1 MGGEGS
7 FLIKYK
13 VDINSPFFIEFLITL
28 FLGTAESSS
37 EHPLGTA
44 IVKYTQKVGTYKW
57 FMIYDYIFM
66 IIKDFLAKTLAL

>member
-1 MGGEGS
+1 MWLGGEGS

-13 VDINSPFFIEFLITL
+13 VDINSPFFIEFLINL

-44 IVKYTQKVGTYKW
+44 IVKYTQKVGTYKCTR
-57 FMIYDYIFM
+57 FPSENLSFIVFS
-66 IIKDFLAKTLAL
+66 